1 VLLTYAR
8 NLPQVNNS
16 NMNTTNMKVLAV
28 ALLAACLLCLIPVS
42 LGTDK
47 VTVDG
52 KVLSSSSIPALSA
65 IAVVAAVLGH
75 LL

>member
-1 VLLTYAR
+1 
-8 NLPQVNNS
+8 
-16 NMNTTNMKVLAV
+16 MKVLAV

>member
-1 VLLTYAR
+1 
-8 NLPQVNNS
+8 
-16 NMNTTNMKVLAV
+16 MNTTNMKVLAV

-42 LGTDK
+42 L
-47 VTVDG
+47 VVIVDG